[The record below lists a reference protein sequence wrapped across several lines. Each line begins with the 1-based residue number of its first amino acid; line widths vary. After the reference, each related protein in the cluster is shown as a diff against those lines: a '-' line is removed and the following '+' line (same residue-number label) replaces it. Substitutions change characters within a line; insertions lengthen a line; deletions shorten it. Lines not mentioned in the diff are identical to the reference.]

1 MKILRTGI
9 VDGESQVW
17 LLRRSRGWVLIAK
30 TEHKA
35 LEKLLNRM
43 CANFV
48 GESKNWLYWVS
59 K

>member
-1 MKILRTGI
+1 MKILRTSFA
-9 VDGESQVW
+9 DDEAQVW

-30 TEHKA
+30 TEPKA